1 MSRVLM
7 AAVLVIALC
16 SLGADASPF
25 TTHNNHDGPLPP
37 GAVMRLGS
45 RLWSSPAPLTFGCFS
60 QAGDRFATVGSDNM
74 VRVWNCATGKQVGRL
89 QIHGGTVRTL
99 TFSPD
104 GRFLVVPL
112 DGPMSVVFWEFATD
126 KFFVNSKDAAG
137 SRNFKSA
144 TSISSVALA
153 ADGKTLAAG
162 DSMGKVSIWNAA
174 TGEHLGFFVA
184 DKSPVYQVLFAPDG
198 KLLAVNCKDWLTV
211 WDVQT
216 RQLRHSV
223 KASSSACSAF
233 SADGKTLSY
242 RDRHDREEVF
252 SRLDVTTGIVVA
264 TVRGGEG
271 AVVTGPDG
279 RLWLVPEKKYPMFA
293 RDIFAE
299 KNSGNL
305 YNAQGEP
312 VKALALAN
320 DGKTMALLVSH
331 TNIQLWDISTG
342 KELSSLPDHREGI
355 SHLAHSG
362 DGKTLVT
369 SGKCG
374 RVCVWDRASGMLLRT
389 FQHPRRD
396 VACGI
401 SPDGSLVAGAGMY
414 DVIVWETATG
424 KERKR
429 WELPG
434 SGNGCA
440 LFINNGRTLV
450 TWDWRSDCLFWDV
463 AGGKLVDKLAD
474 QHRGGLKDIALSP
487 DGKTLATAGWPGVC
501 LWDAGTGKFLRV
513 FGDYWRSAVAWSP
526 DGRFLAAGRVASVEI
541 IDTASGE
548 VVQSFSC
555 GAGNV
560 TSLAFS
566 PDNRTLVIGD
576 DKKQVA
582 LWEVSSGQ
590 QRRSWPGH
598 GDAVTRVLFE
608 ADGEHVVSASLDNTL
623 LVWAVKE
630 LRNRSP
636 SPANKLTR
644 ADLEQFWGD
653 LGDPSGRKSYDAM
666 LQMLVGFDDLVLVFL
681 KEQLG
686 DQKFVDLKVIKQL
699 IAELDSEKYQTRAK
713 AMSALKRIGYQ
724 AEPLLRE
731 MLKQKPTLELRMRV
745 EQLLKELDEKAGT
758 KALAGRV
765 RLQRVCELL
774 EWVGS
779 PQAQGVLE
787 TIAHGNLPA
796 RITQDAQE
804 SLKRLAKRKKT

>member
-1 MSRVLM
+1 MSRIGM
-7 AAVLVIALC
+7 AALFLIVLC
-16 SLGADASPF
+16 RQTADASPF

-45 RLWSSPAPLTFGCFS
+45 RLWSSPTKLTFGCFS
-60 QAGDRFATVGSDNM
+60 RAGDRFATVGADNM

-89 QIHGGTVRTL
+89 QIHSGPVRTL

-112 DGPMSVVFWEFATD
+112 EGAMTVVFWEFATD
-126 KFFVNSKDAAG
+126 KFFANSKDAVG
-137 SRNFKSA
+137 PRNRNSA
-144 TSISSVALA
+144 TSISSVALT
-153 ADGKTLAAG
+153 ADSKTLAAG

-174 TGEHLGFFVA
+174 TGDQLGFFVA
-184 DKSPVYQVLFAPDG
+184 DKSPVYQVVFAPDG
-198 KLLAVNCKDWLTV
+198 KLLAVNSKDWLTV

-216 RQLRHSV
+216 RQLRHRV
-223 KASSSACSAF
+223 KASSNASSAF

-242 RDRHDREEVF
+242 RERHDSEEFF
-252 SRLDVTTGIVVA
+252 SRMDVTTGKVVA
-264 TVRGGEG
+264 TVQAGQG
-271 AVVTGPDG
+271 AVVAGPDG
-279 RLWLVPEKKYPMFA
+279 RLWLVPEKKYPTFA

-342 KELSSLPDHREGI
+342 KELSALPDHREGI
-355 SHLAHSG
+355 SHLGSTA

-374 RVCVWDRASGMLLRT
+374 RVCVWDRATGMLLRT

-396 VACGI
+396 VASGI

-414 DVIVWETATG
+414 DVLVWETATG

-440 LFINNGRTLV
+440 LFINNGQTLV
-450 TWDWRSDCLFWDV
+450 TWDWRSDCLLWDV
-463 AGGKLVDKLAD
+463 AGGKLLDKLAD
-474 QHRGGLKDIALSP
+474 QQRGGLKDIALSP

-501 LWDAGTGKFLRV
+501 LWDAATGKFLRS
-513 FGDYWRSAVAWSP
+513 FGDYWRNAVAWSP
-526 DGRFLAAGRVASVEI
+526 DGRYLAAARVASVEI
-541 IDTASGE
+541 IDAATGE
-548 VVQSFSC
+548 LVQSFGC
-555 GAGNV
+555 GAGNL

-576 DKKQVA
+576 DKNQVS

-590 QRRSWPGH
+590 ERRSWAGH
-598 GDAVTRVLFE
+598 TGAVTRVLFE

-630 LRNRSP
+630 LRNRLP
-636 SPANKLTR
+636 GALNKFTR

-653 LGDPSGRKSYDAM
+653 LGDLSGRKSYDAM
-666 LQMLVGFDDLVLVFL
+666 LQMLAGFDDGVLSFL

-686 DQKFVDLKVIKQL
+686 DQKLVDLKVIKQL
-699 IAELDSEKYQTRAK
+699 IAELDSDKYQRRAK

-724 AEPLLRE
+724 TEPLLRE
-731 MLKQKPTLELRMRV
+731 VLKQKPGLELRMRV
-745 EQLLKELDEKAGT
+745 ELLLKELDEKAAT
-758 KALAGRV
+758 KALALRA

-779 PQAQGVLE
+779 PQALGVLE
-787 TIAHGNLPA
+787 TIAGSNVPQRVA
-796 RITQDAQE
+796 QDAQE
-804 SLKRLAKRKKT
+804 SLKRLAKRKKN